1 MGEGG
6 LWGRYRGAMVA
17 LMWHGGRA
25 KGLYWIGEM
34 GERRGKEE
42 VFSSLFLFSVR
53 WLGVG
58 AME

>member
-1 MGEGG
+1 
-6 LWGRYRGAMVA
+6 MVA
-17 LMWHGGRA
+17 LMWHGWRA
-25 KGLYWIGEM
+25 EGLYWIGEM

-42 VFSSLFLFSVR
+42 VFLLFFFFQG